1 MFLWQWKTKLYHLSH
16 FFRVKLSRK
25 VAINRAAFN
34 RMSLPAGIWLFKVN
48 METPEQFIKPCSFFS
63 KLAAEN
69 TRTMWEIR
77 SKLTIKAPERCL
89 CRRVFI
95 FIFQQI
101 LIPVLVFDASWV
113 LTVNS
118 IKIQNILYVHA
129 NSELLDFVPGKYF
142 QWLNTWLNHWLLSS
156 LTTLNVH
163 LPIF

>member
-1 MFLWQWKTKLYHLSH
+1 MYHLSH

-48 METPEQFIKPCSFFS
+48 METPEQFIKPCSFCS
-63 KLAAEN
+63 KLAVEN
-69 TRTMWEIR
+69 TRTMCEIR
-77 SKLTIKAPERCL
+77 S

-101 LIPVLVFDASWV
+101 SIPVLVFDASWV
-113 LTVNS
+113 LAVSS